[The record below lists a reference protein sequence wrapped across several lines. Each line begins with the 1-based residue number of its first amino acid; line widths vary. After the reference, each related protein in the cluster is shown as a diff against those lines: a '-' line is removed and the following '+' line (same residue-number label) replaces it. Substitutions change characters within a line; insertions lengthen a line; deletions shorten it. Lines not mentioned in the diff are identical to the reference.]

1 MSCLSFMTFVTYND
15 LFAGLLRVSWVNLTY
30 PFSFKVIGRQ
40 LNMNKKYF
48 NGWCVILSQFHSVDL
63 KLLKDNLNSTLS
75 LSFGSS
81 MYEHLVSIFC
91 HLKKKFYHYFQMT
104 QVILKKL
111 T

>member
-81 MYEHLVSIFC
+81 MYVSIF
-91 HLKKKFYHYFQMT
+91 LSFFNKKFYHYFQMT
-104 QVILKKL
+104 QVLLKK
-111 T
+111 